1 MGYIQTFWENKFRG
15 LPNFKHFEEIN
26 FCEWKLFEISKIKTK
41 NMIYVNEKRHQD
53 FYFVFLSLLF
63 IHLNK
68 IYKN

>member
-1 MGYIQTFWENKFRG
+1 MGYIQTFWGKKFRG

-26 FCEWKLFEISKIKTK
+26 FCEWKLFEILKKK
-41 NMIYVNEKRHQD
+41 NQEHDLCKREKASR
-53 FYFVFLSLLF
+53 FLFCFISFLF